1 MLLAQVSMLAVST
14 ALAVLAWFGQITPWV
29 LVLLTFLLGMGA
41 ALYGPA
47 WQSSV
52 REQVPRPE
60 LPAAVALNSVAFNLA
75 RAAGPALGGAI
86 VAWAGATVAFG
97 INAVSYIGL
106 IAVLLTWKRPATEA
120 RLPPETMMAALLAGL
135 RFARLSHTLQT
146 VLVRAATFG
155 FFAAALWALIPLV
168 ARDLLG
174 GGAITYGCSGSLWR
188 GSRWR
193 CSCWSKGSGALYK

>member
-1 MLLAQVSMLAVST
+1 MWITSLLSNFGSLIQNVGATWLMTSLAPSADMVALVQVSTVLPIMLFSLPAGAAADVWDRRVIMLVAQGAMLVVSA
-14 ALAVLAWFGQITPWV
+14 ALAVLAWLGQVTPWL

-52 REQVPRPE
+52 REQVPRSG

-97 INAVSYIGL
+97 VNTISYLGL
-106 IAVLLTWKRPATEA
+106 IAVLLAWRPPTSDA
-120 RLPPETMMAALLAGL
+120 RLPPEAMMGAMLAGL
-135 RFARLSHTLQT
+135 RFARLSH
-146 VLVRAATFG
+146 
-155 FFAAALWALIPLV
+155 
-168 ARDLLG
+168 
-174 GGAITYGCSGSLWR
+174 
-188 GSRWR
+188 
-193 CSCWSKGSGALYK
+193 